1 MSHSD
6 EKYKHIEQI
15 IKTYFEGCNEANFDK
30 MVACFLPSAIHYFPP
45 DMYDGPWR
53 GADTIANHWIAAVE
67 KLGSYWTIDNIVVD
81 INKNEAVIEWT
92 HFKTK
97 LGGYLRGDEWYRFDK
112 DGLICEIK
120 AYYACPTV
128 DGGARYEIGGFDYKA
143 LGYPLTAPQEAFD
156 PARGSGH

>member
-30 MVACFLPSAIHYFPP
+30 MVACFNPSAIHYFPP

-53 GADTIANHWIAAVE
+53 GADTIANHWIATVK
-67 KLGSYWTIDNIVVD
+67 KLGSYWTIDNLVID
-81 INKNEAVIEWT
+81 THKNEAVIEWT

-97 LGGYLRGDEWYRFDK
+97 LGVTLRGAEWYIFD
-112 DGLICEIK
+112 DDTELIKELW
-120 AYYACPTV
+120 AYYASPQDKTLKKLEIY
-128 DGGARYEIGGFDYKA
+128 GMNYKKRGIAISPPLGARD
-143 LGYPLTAPQEAFD
+143 
-156 PARGSGH
+156 

>member
-67 KLGSYWTIDNIVVD
+67 KLGSYWTIDNIVID
-81 INKNEAVIEWT
+81 TNKNEAVIEWT

-97 LGGYLRGDEWYRFDK
+97 QGVTLRGAEWYIFD
-112 DGLICEIK
+112 DETGLIKELW
-120 AYYACPTV
+120 AYYASPQ
-128 DGGARYEIGGFDYKA
+128 DKSLKNLEIYGMDYKK
-143 LGYPLTAPQEAFD
+143 
-156 PARGSGH
+156 RGIAISPPPGTRD

>member
-30 MVACFLPSAIHYFPP
+30 MVACFIPSAIHYFPP

-53 GADTIANHWIAAVE
+53 GADTIANHWIATVK
-67 KLGSYWTIDNIVVD
+67 KLGSYWTIDNLVID
-81 INKNEAVIEWT
+81 THKNEAVIEWT

-97 LGGYLRGDEWYRFDK
+97 LGVTLRGAEWYIFD
-112 DGLICEIK
+112 DDTGLIKELW
-120 AYYACPTV
+120 AYYASPQDKTLKKLEIYGM
-128 DGGARYEIGGFDYKA
+128 DYNKRGIAISPPPGARD
-143 LGYPLTAPQEAFD
+143 
-156 PARGSGH
+156 

>member
-30 MVACFLPSAIHYFPP
+30 MVACFIPSAIHYFPP
-45 DMYDGPWR
+45 DMYDGPWQ

-97 LGGYLRGDEWYRFDK
+97 LGVTLRGAEWYTFDNET
-112 DGLICEIK
+112 GLIKELW
-120 AYYACPTV
+120 AYYASPQDKTLKHL
-128 DGGARYEIGGFDYKA
+128 EIYGMDYKKRGIA
-143 LGYPLTAPQEAFD
+143 TSPP
-156 PARGSGH
+156 PNARD

>member
-30 MVACFLPSAIHYFPP
+30 MVACFNPSAIHYFPP

-53 GADTIANHWIAAVE
+53 GADTIANHWIATVK
-67 KLGSYWTIDNIVVD
+67 KLGSYWTIDNLVID
-81 INKNEAVIEWT
+81 THKNEAVIEWT

-97 LGGYLRGDEWYRFDK
+97 LGVTLRGAEWYIFD
-112 DGLICEIK
+112 DDTELIKELW
-120 AYYACPTV
+120 AYYASPQDKTLKKLEIYGM
-128 DGGARYEIGGFDYKA
+128 DYKKRGIAISPPLGARD
-143 LGYPLTAPQEAFD
+143 
-156 PARGSGH
+156 

>member
-30 MVACFLPSAIHYFPP
+30 MVACFNPSAIHYFPP

-53 GADTIANHWIAAVE
+53 GADTIANRWIATVE
-67 KLGSYWTIDNIVVD
+67 KLGSYWTIDNLVID
-81 INKNEAVIEWT
+81 THKNEAVIEWT

-97 LGGYLRGDEWYRFDK
+97 LGVTLRGAEWYIFD
-112 DGLICEIK
+112 DDTELIKELW
-120 AYYACPTV
+120 AYYASPQDKTLKKLEIYGM
-128 DGGARYEIGGFDYKA
+128 DYKKRGIAISPPLGARD
-143 LGYPLTAPQEAFD
+143 
-156 PARGSGH
+156 

>member
-1 MSHSD
+1 MSVTR
-6 EKYKHIEQI
+6 ENMEAAIRG
-15 IKTYFEGCNEANFDK
+15 YFDACNEADAAK
-30 MVACFLPSAIHYFPP
+30 MMSFFTTDAVHLFPE
-45 DMYDGPWR
+45 GTAFGALR
-53 GADTIANHWIAAVE
+53 GARAIADCWVLCVRE
-67 KLGSYWTIDNIVVD
+67 FGSWWTVDRVIVD
-81 INKNEAVIEWT
+81 PERREAVIEWT

>member
-97 LGGYLRGDEWYRFDK
+97 LGVTLRGAEWYIFDDK
-112 DGLICEIK
+112 SGLIKELW
-120 AYYACPTV
+120 AYYASPQDKTLKHL
-128 DGGARYEIGGFDYKA
+128 EIYGMDYKK
-143 LGYPLTAPQEAFD
+143 
-156 PARGSGH
+156 RGIATSPPPNIRD

>member
-81 INKNEAVIEWT
+81 INKNEAVIDWT

-97 LGGYLRGDEWYRFDK
+97 LGVTLRGSEWYIFD
-112 DGLICEIK
+112 DESGLIKELW
-120 AYYACPTV
+120 AYYASPQDKTLKNL
-128 DGGARYEIGGFDYKA
+128 EIYGMDYKKRGIA
-143 LGYPLTAPQEAFD
+143 TSPP
-156 PARGSGH
+156 PNARD